1 MNKTIKIEGMSCDHC
16 KMRVEKA
23 LSAVE
28 GVSSAEVSLQDKQAT
43 VSLASPVQDDVLK
56 NAVTEAGYDV
66 VSID

>member
-1 MNKTIKIEGMSCDHC
+1 
-16 KMRVEKA
+16 MRVEKA

-43 VSLASPVQDDVLK
+43 VSLAAPVQDDVLK
-56 NAVTEAGYDV
+56 NAVIEAGYDV